1 MHTNTQHQIAGRQW
15 LSDEASKPAEIPGR
29 QEKLLLFGIPLALTA
44 RSITIAF
51 LLFGCIWIVAAGL
64 FERQFSLSVLPHMA
78 SGIGLIL
85 MSSGLLYLLILRFTK
100 NNSSSH
106 QLIIRAFHGSP
117 NGIAV
122 VRDQDRQILGFGRQ
136 RVVAGGEHQEG
147 QRDQVEVAGPDEGEA
162 AEQEQAQRDAASD
175 EAVLPPDVGRRD
187 GALEALADRCRD
199 AFTERG

>member
-122 VRDQDRQILGFGRQ
+122 VRDQDRQILVVNQ
-136 RVVAGGEHQEG
+136 RF
-147 QRDQVEVAGPDEGEA
+147 
-162 AEQEQAQRDAASD
+162 ASMTGY
-175 EAVLPPDVGRRD
+175 LLQPQG
-187 GALEALADRCRD
+187 
-199 AFTERG
+199 